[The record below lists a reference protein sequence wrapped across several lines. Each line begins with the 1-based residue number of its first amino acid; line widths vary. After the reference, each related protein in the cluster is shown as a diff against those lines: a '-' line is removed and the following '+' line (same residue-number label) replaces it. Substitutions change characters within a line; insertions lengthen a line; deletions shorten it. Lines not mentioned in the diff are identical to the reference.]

1 MYKAKILDI
10 DGSIFKVEIPS
21 LNIPS
26 VKANLIID
34 KGYKP
39 QYSIGDLVIVT
50 ELTTEEFII
59 IGYVYQG
66 V

>member
-1 MYKAKILDI
+1 MYKAKISYI
-10 DGSIFKVEIPS
+10 EEGIFKVEIPS
-21 LNIPS
+21 LNISS
-26 VKANLIID
+26 VKANLIMD

-50 ELTTEEFII
+50 QLNTGEFII

-66 V
+66 G